1 MRPERQTAI
10 VVAPHLVLRL
20 LAGAHPHPLGEEIRG
35 DTRRIALPEGFH
47 GFHRNVLTGVRSRI
61 ASSVFSFDQKESRP

>member
-10 VVAPHLVLRL
+10 VVALRLVLRL
-20 LAGAHPHPLGEEIRG
+20 LAGAHPHPLGEEVRG
-35 DTRRIALPEGFH
+35 DTRVALPEGFH